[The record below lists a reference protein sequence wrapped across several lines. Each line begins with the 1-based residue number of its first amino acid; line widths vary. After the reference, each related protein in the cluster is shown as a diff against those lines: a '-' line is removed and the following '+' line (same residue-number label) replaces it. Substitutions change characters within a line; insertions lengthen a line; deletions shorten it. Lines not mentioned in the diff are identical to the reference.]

1 MKDITFDIDK
11 DSEITVYLDAVL
23 PLKSKARFNKMLAK
37 NELDTRRRARNRK
50 TLRLYLQG
58 LLNSER
64 GSEYKKNL
72 RWLDA
77 FERGCDDKTRT
88 AKK

>member
-1 MKDITFDIDK
+1 MKDITFDVDK

-23 PLKSKARFNKMLAK
+23 PMKSKVRFNKFLDK
-37 NELDTRRRARNRK
+37 NELDTRRRTRNRK
-50 TLRLYLQG
+50 MLRLYLQG
-58 LLNSER
+58 LLGSER

-77 FERGCDDKTRT
+77 F
-88 AKK
+88 

>member
-1 MKDITFDIDK
+1 MKDITFDVDK

-23 PLKSKARFNKMLAK
+23 PMKSKVRFNKMLDK
-37 NELDTRRRARNRK
+37 NELDTRRRTRNRK
-50 TLRLYLQG
+50 MLRLYLQG
-58 LLNSER
+58 LLGSER

-72 RWLDA
+72 RWLDT
-77 FERGCDDKTRT
+77 FERSCDDKTRT

>member
-1 MKDITFDIDK
+1 MKDITFDVDK

-23 PLKSKARFNKMLAK
+23 PMKSKVRFNKFLDK
-37 NELDTRRRARNRK
+37 NELDTRRRTRNRK
-50 TLRLYLQG
+50 MLRLYLQG
-58 LLNSER
+58 LLGSER

-77 FERGCDDKTRT
+77 FERSRDDKTRT

>member
-1 MKDITFDIDK
+1 MKDITFDVDK

-23 PLKSKARFNKMLAK
+23 PMKSKVRFNKMLDK
-37 NELDTRRRARNRK
+37 NELDTRRRTRNRK
-50 TLRLYLQG
+50 MLRLYLQG
-58 LLNSER
+58 LLGSER

-77 FERGCDDKTRT
+77 FERSCDDKTRT